1 MLSFKIIQSCIDVI
15 SNLPTKDVELGFSFS
30 SSILASLGLFLIT
43 NSTSAQNV
51 PPPNIPPSLPPQ
63 TEPVKPETL
72 PPLEQILP
80 ELEQISPD
88 DSPNIIE
95 DVPNTV
101 FIRKFEIVGS
111 TVFTPEEL
119 AEVLKPYT
127 LRRLSFTEI
136 LAAQQAIDR
145 LYLDNGY
152 ITSGTFIPPQK
163 LQNGIVTIEVVEG
176 EVEAINIQGLDRL
189 NQGYVRTRLKIA
201 TKAPLNRD
209 KLLNAL
215 QLLQLDPLIEN
226 LAAELTAGTRPGSS
240 ILELTLQEADHFDLV
255 LSVDNYRA
263 PSVGTVRRQIRLT
276 HRNLLGFGD
285 RINAAYINTDGS
297 DSLDDL
303 SYNLPI
309 NPYNGSLNFRFRYTD
324 NRIIEEPFDRFD
336 IESENTTYE
345 FTYRQP
351 LLQKPTED
359 LTMGLAFYRNDS
371 FTTFGGEPFQ
381 ISRST
386 EPDGKIHI
394 SALRFFQ
401 EYTTRNATQVLAL
414 RSQFSLGI
422 NVFDATI
429 NERDIPDSEFLAWR
443 GQAQY
448 LKLLSPNI
456 TLLLRGDLQF
466 ANEALVPTEQFS
478 LGGAL
483 SVRGYRQDALLGDNG
498 LFSSAELRFTVL
510 RITKWKTNLQLTPFF
525 DFGKV
530 WNSDDITLNINTL
543 VSTGIGLRLQINDYF
558 AARLDYGIPLVDLAT
573 NSDTLQENG
582 FYFSLELKPF

>member
-15 SNLPTKDVELGFSFS
+15 SNLPTKDLELSFSCS

-43 NSTSAQNV
+43 NSGSAQNV
-51 PPPNIPPSLPPQ
+51 LPSNIPPSLPSQ

-72 PPLEQILP
+72 PSIEQVLP
-80 ELEQISPD
+80 ELEQIIPD
-88 DSPNIIE
+88 DSPKIIE
-95 DVPNTV
+95 DVPDTV

-119 AEVLKPYT
+119 AAVLKPYT

-176 EVEAINIQGLDRL
+176 KVEAINIQGLDRL
-189 NQGYVRTRLKIA
+189 NQGYVRSRLKIA

-263 PSVGTVRRQIRLT
+263 PSVGTDRRQVQLT

-297 DSLDDL
+297 DSLNDL
-303 SYNLPI
+303 SYTLPV
-309 NPYNGSLNFRFRYTD
+309 NPYNGTLNFRFSYTD
-324 NRIIEEPFDRFD
+324 SEIIEEPFDQFD

-359 LTMGLAFYRNDS
+359 FSIGLTFSRNDS
-371 FTTFGGEPFQ
+371 SSTFGGEPFQ

-386 EPDGKIHI
+386 EPDGKTHI

-401 EYTTRNATQVLAL
+401 EYTTRNATQVIAL

-422 NVFDATI
+422 DVFDATI
-429 NERDIPDSEFLAWR
+429 NDGDVPDSKFVAWR

-448 LKLLSPNI
+448 LKLLSPDI
-456 TLLLRGDLQF
+456 TLLLRSDLQF
-466 ANEALVPTEQFS
+466 ANKALVPTEQFS

-483 SVRGYRQDALLGDNG
+483 SVRGYRQDVLLGDNG
-498 LFSSAELRFTVL
+498 LFNSAELRFTIL
-510 RITKWKTNLQLTPFF
+510 RIPRWKANLQLTPFF

-530 WNSDDITLNINTL
+530 WNSDDITLKTNTL

-558 AARLDYGIPLVDLAT
+558 AARLDYGIPLVDLET
-573 NSDTLQENG
+573 NGDTLQEDG